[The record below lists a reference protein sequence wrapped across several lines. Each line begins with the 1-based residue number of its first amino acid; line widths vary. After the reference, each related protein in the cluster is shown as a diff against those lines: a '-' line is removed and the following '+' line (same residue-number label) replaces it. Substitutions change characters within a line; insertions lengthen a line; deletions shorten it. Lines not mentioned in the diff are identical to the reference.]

1 MTNLARMMRAKA
13 NPAMKATSTATTKLS
28 EIPPSSHSYLRPH
41 HQVLD
46 LNNLHMLSR
55 QHNAFANQSLRP
67 LIQDRMFL
75 KNTKLPNTRPSNAK
89 PKPKLRPKHN
99 LKCHTLSKLPRPCG
113 VSLAK
118 SRRRPTTKLSTIP
131 CTERNGQ
138 PQSKRN

>member
-1 MTNLARMMRAKA
+1 MMRAKA

-28 EIPPSSHSYLRPH
+28 ESPPSSLSYLRPH

-46 LNNLHMLSR
+46 LNNLRMLSR

-75 KNTKLPNTRPSNAK
+75 KNTKLPNAK

-99 LKCHTLSKLPRPCG
+99 LKCHTLSKLP
-113 VSLAK
+113 
-118 SRRRPTTKLSTIP
+118 
-131 CTERNGQ
+131 
-138 PQSKRN
+138 